1 MDFELTV
8 PLEAEAG
15 DYAIVLGATGE
26 DFADE
31 LTIDLTVSAE
41 ELGNSSFEV
50 EYPEQEGDAQTDF
63 TFSATLIN
71 NTLTAQ
77 SYALAANA
85 PAGWT
90 VSFTPSGESTRVAA
104 LELEART
111 TQGVSITVVPPEN
124 VAAGTYEIPCTATT
138 VSEKL
143 SFTLSV
149 TINGTYDL
157 IRWRAYRAITT
168 P

>member
-1 MDFELTV
+1 M
-8 PLEAEAG
+8 
-15 DYAIVLGATGE
+15 
-26 DFADE
+26 
-31 LTIDLTVSAE
+31 
-41 ELGNSSFEV
+41 
-50 EYPEQEGDAQTDF
+50 
-63 TFSATLIN
+63 
-71 NTLTAQ
+71 
-77 SYALAANA
+77 
-85 PAGWT
+85 GWT

-111 TQGVSITVVPPEN
+111 TQGVSITVVPPQN

-157 IRWRAYRAITT
+157 MLSTPSGLLSFDAYSNKESAVQLTLTNFGNTDLTTSTSPPARPRAGPCACQ
-168 P
+168 